1 MESNKRLMQII
12 KEMRSD
18 MKKLESENKALRVKL
33 SQSGKRAEMLEKAT
47 ISALQHQLK
56 TEEALT
62 HASLRRNISA
72 PVLEGETRDN
82 TMTVR
87 RYSISSLHAF
97 TVGNKR
103 QKSPDQNQT
112 NRMSEK
118 EEPDSAAVSQPCT
131 IMKLAEGQEIIARL
145 PGTNAPEEEYPQGR
159 TLQEYVH
166 KCKFKVKSVTFLLPV
181 DVASHSENQGPSQHP
196 ENQNCDQ
203 LSPIQENDS

>member
-1 MESNKRLMQII
+1 MDSNKRLMQII

-47 ISALQHQLK
+47 ISALQQQLK
-56 TEEALT
+56 SEEALT
-62 HASLRRNISA
+62 HANLRRNISA

-103 QKSPDQNQT
+103 QNSSDQNQT
-112 NRMSEK
+112 YQMSEQ
-118 EEPDSAAVSQPCT
+118 EEPASAAATQPCT
-131 IMKLAEGQEIIARL
+131 IMKLAKSQGILARL
-145 PGTNAPEEEYPQGR
+145 PSTNTSEEKYPQGT

-181 DVASHSENQGPSQHP
+181 DVASHSENQGPSQRP